1 MAARGEIALVMSGGG
16 ARAAYQ
22 VGFLRALARRMP
34 DFAPPILTGVSAGAI
49 NAAYLAGRAGSF
61 AATVESLTE
70 LWRTL
75 TVDQVFHVDALRLLG
90 RVIRTGAK
98 LSAGGAI
105 KERRPYSLVDTRPL
119 RRFLDIA
126 LHGDDGALPGIAQN
140 IAMGRLRA
148 LAITASSYSTGQS
161 VTFVQGREAPT
172 WERADRKSV
181 PTALRVEH
189 VMASSALPLFFPAIA
204 VDGQYYGDGGIRLTA
219 PLSPAVHLGAS
230 RIITIST
237 RYARTREEAAQV
249 VTDGYPPI
257 AQMLGV
263 LFNAVFLDLV
273 EADAFVLE
281 RINEMIERVP
291 PEGRTAL
298 RRIELLQLR
307 PSRDL
312 GKLASEFEAE
322 MPGAFRYFTRGLGT
336 KQTRSN
342 DVLSMVMFQ
351 PNYLSRLIELGEADA
366 EARAAEIEAFVA
378 DDAVQRIVPFGV

>member
-1 MAARGEIALVMSGGG
+1 
-16 ARAAYQ
+16 
-22 VGFLRALARRMP
+22 
-34 DFAPPILTGVSAGAI
+34 
-49 NAAYLAGRAGSF
+49 
-61 AATVESLTE
+61 
-70 LWRTL
+70 
-75 TVDQVFHVDALRLLG
+75 
-90 RVIRTGAK
+90 
-98 LSAGGAI
+98 
-105 KERRPYSLVDTRPL
+105 
-119 RRFLDIA
+119 
-126 LHGDDGALPGIAQN
+126 
-140 IAMGRLRA
+140 
-148 LAITASSYSTGQS
+148 
-161 VTFVQGREAPT
+161 
-172 WERADRKSV
+172 
-181 PTALRVEH
+181 
-189 VMASSALPLFFPAIA
+189 
-204 VDGQYYGDGGIRLTA
+204 
-219 PLSPAVHLGAS
+219 
-230 RIITIST
+230 
-237 RYARTREEAAQV
+237 
-249 VTDGYPPI
+249 
-257 AQMLGV
+257 MLGV

-378 DDAVQRIVPFGV
+378 DDAVPRIVPFGV

>member
-1 MAARGEIALVMSGGG
+1 MSGGELALVMSGGG

-22 VGFLRALARRMP
+22 VGFLRALARRIP

-49 NAAYLAGRAGSF
+49 NAAFLAGQTSSF
-61 AATVESLTE
+61 AASVEALTRV
-70 LWRTL
+70 WSTL
-75 TVDQVFHVDALRLLG
+75 TVDQVFHVDALRLAV
-90 RVIRTGAK
+90 RVARTGVK
-98 LSAGGAI
+98 LTSGGVI
-105 KERRPYSLVDTRPL
+105 GERRPYSLVDTSPL
-119 RRFLDIA
+119 RKFLEVAFHADE
-126 LHGDDGALPGIAQN
+126 GALPGVAHN
-140 IAMGRLRA
+140 LALGRLRA

-161 VTFVQGREAPT
+161 VTFVQGAGAPR

-181 PTALRVEH
+181 TTTIRVDH

-219 PLSPAVHLGAS
+219 PLSPAVHLGAR
-230 RIITIST
+230 RIVAIST
-237 RYARTREEAAQV
+237 RYARSNQEAEQAV
-249 VTDGYPPI
+249 VDGYPPI

-273 EADAFVLE
+273 DADALALQ
-281 RINEMIERVP
+281 RINELIERTP
-291 PEGRTAL
+291 PEKRGDL
-298 RRIELLQLR
+298 RRVELLQLR

-312 GKLASEFEAE
+312 GKLASDYEAE
-322 MPGAFRYFTRGLGT
+322 LPRAFRFFTRGLGT

-366 EARAAEIEAFVA
+366 ERRASEIEAFLS
-378 DDAVQRIVPFGV
+378 